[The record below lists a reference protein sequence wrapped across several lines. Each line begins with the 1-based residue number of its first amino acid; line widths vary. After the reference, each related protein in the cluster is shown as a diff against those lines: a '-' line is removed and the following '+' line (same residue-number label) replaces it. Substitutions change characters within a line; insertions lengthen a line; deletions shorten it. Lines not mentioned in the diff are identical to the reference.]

1 MVHQKRTMKLGAIID
16 GPGSHI
22 AAWRHPSTPVDAQ
35 LDFDFHLA
43 CVRTLERGRFD
54 CVFVPDVVAMWG
66 TDVQHISRT
75 ARNEHF
81 EPLSLLAAY
90 AAGTEHIGLAATATT
105 TYNEPYDVV
114 RRFSSL
120 DRISGGRAGW
130 NVVTSAAPWESRNF
144 GFPEHMEHDLR
155 YVRAEEFIG
164 VAKRLWGLERP
175 TAAEAAGA
183 RSFFGVRGPLNL
195 PPSPQGSPVIFQAGA
210 SPVGREFAARHA
222 EVIFTRHTQLAD
234 GQATYEDL
242 KRRVAAHGRDPEQVQ
257 IWPGVQPLVAGTE
270 EEARRLIGE
279 LHDLV
284 PDIVAVRALQEQLGD
299 VDLTKY
305 PLDGPVP
312 DIPASNRSSST
323 RAMWTALAR
332 RENLT
337 LRQLA
342 LRQVA
347 DFFAGTPEQVA
358 DHMERGFTERA
369 ADGYIVDF
377 PHLPASLDAF
387 VDHVVPEL
395 RRRGL
400 VSEEYAEG
408 TLREKLG
415 LASPPPADATALA
428 GATTFEEGAA

>member
-22 AAWRHPSTPVDAQ
+22 AAWRHPSSPVGAQ
-35 LDFDFHLA
+35 LDIAFHLA
-43 CVRTLERGRFD
+43 RVRTLERGRFD
-54 CVFVPDVVAMWG
+54 CVFVPDVVAVWG
-66 TDVQHISRT
+66 TDVQHFSRT

-105 TYNEPYDVV
+105 TYNEPYDVT
-114 RRFSSL
+114 RRFTSL

-144 GFPEHMEHDLR
+144 GFAEHMDHDLR

-164 VAKRLWGLERP
+164 VAKRLWDTGRP
-175 TAAEAAGA
+175 APEVPATP
-183 RSFFGVRGPLNL
+183 SFFDVRGPLNL
-195 PPSPQGSPVIFQAGA
+195 PASPQGSPVIFQAGA

-222 EVIFTRHTQLAD
+222 EVIFTRHTRLSD
-234 GQATYEDL
+234 GQATYADL
-242 KRRVAAHGRDPEQVQ
+242 KRRVAAHGRDPERVQ
-257 IWPGVQPLVAGTE
+257 IWPGVQPLVASTE

-299 VDLTKY
+299 LDLTKY

-312 DIPASNRSSST
+312 EIPASNRSSST
-323 RAMWTALAR
+323 AAMWTALAR

-358 DHMERGFTERA
+358 DHMAQGFTEGA

-377 PHLPASLDAF
+377 PYLPDSLDAF

-395 RRRGL
+395 RKRGF
-400 VSEEYAEG
+400 VDDAYPEG

-415 LASPPPADATALA
+415 LAAPSETGAVADAA
-428 GATTFEEGAA
+428 ATMPEEGAA